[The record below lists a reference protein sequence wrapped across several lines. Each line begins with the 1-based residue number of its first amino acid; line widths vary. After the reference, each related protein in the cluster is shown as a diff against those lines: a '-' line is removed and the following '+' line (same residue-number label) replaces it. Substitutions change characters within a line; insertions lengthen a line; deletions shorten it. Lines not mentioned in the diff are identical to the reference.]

1 MSTITRRN
9 QNWLPSIFNEWLG
22 NEWLE
27 PRSVGT
33 TPAINVKESK
43 TEYKVEV
50 AAPGMCKEDFN
61 VGINEN
67 GDMVITMECKCKC
80 KTADESKNNETHY
93 LRREFA
99 YTKFQQTMLL
109 PEDVDREQINAT
121 MDKGILCI
129 TIPKKPEMAEH
140 KTSRQIEIK

>member
-9 QNWLPSIFNEWLG
+9 QSWLPNIFNEWLG

-27 PRSVGT
+27 PRIRNGA
-33 TPAINVKESK
+33 TPAINVKETK
-43 TEYKVEV
+43 DEYMVEV

-67 GDMVITMECKCKC
+67 GDMVITMERKGEMK
-80 KTADESKNNETHY
+80 DENKETHY
-93 LRREFA
+93 LRREFS

-109 PEDVDREQINAT
+109 PEDVDREKIAAT
-121 MDKGILCI
+121 MERGVLCI
-129 TIPKKPEMAEH
+129 ELPKKPEMMEH
-140 KTSRQIEIK
+140 KTKRQIEIK

>member
-27 PRSVGT
+27 PRAHGA
-33 TPAINVKESK
+33 TPAINVKETK
-43 TEYKVEV
+43 EEYQVEV

-67 GDMVITMECKCKC
+67 GDMVITMERKGDMR
-80 KTADESKNNETHY
+80 DENKETHY
-93 LRREFA
+93 LRREFS
-99 YTKFQQTMLL
+99 YTKFQQTMIL
-109 PEDVDREQINAT
+109 PEDVDRERIVAT
-121 MDKGILCI
+121 MERGILCI
-129 TIPKKPEMAEH
+129 ELPKKPETMEH
-140 KTSRQIEIK
+140 KTKRQIEIK

>member
-27 PRSVGT
+27 PRANGA
-33 TPAINVKESK
+33 TPAINVKETK
-43 TEYKVEV
+43 TEYQVEV
-50 AAPGMCKEDFN
+50 AAPGLSKEDFN

-67 GDMVITMECKCKC
+67 GDMVITMERKGEMR
-80 KTADESKNNETHY
+80 DENKETHY

-99 YTKFQQTMLL
+99 YTKFQQTMIL
-109 PEDVDREQINAT
+109 PDDVDRERIAAT
-121 MDKGILCI
+121 MEKGILCI
-129 TIPKKPEMAEH
+129 ELPKKPESVEH
-140 KTSRQIEIK
+140 TTKRQIEIK